1 MRIINMEKDLF
12 IEMMTSSLKE
22 MQIDYCQDYIDK
34 LWAYLLF
41 LRQENQKYNLTGI
54 DNPRQIV
61 TKHLLDSLSLLE
73 VVKLLNGSMIDVG
86 SGAGFPGIVLKIFF
100 PSLNLVLLDSL
111 ARRVSFLEKV
121 IERLSLS
128 GIKAIH
134 GRAEDLGQD
143 LNYRDRF
150 DWVVS
155 RAVSPLNTLSEF
167 TLPFAKKGGHIILYK
182 GPDYI
187 NELNQGKRAVLLL
200 GGEVESI
207 RRVQVSNL
215 NGERFIVFLRK
226 VRETPARY
234 PRKAG
239 IPKKRPL

>member
-1 MRIINMEKDLF
+1 MRIISMEKDLF
-12 IEMMTSSLKE
+12 TEMMTSSLKE
-22 MQIDYCQDYIDK
+22 MQIDYCQDYLDK

-54 DNPRQIV
+54 DNPQQIV
-61 TKHLLDSLSLLE
+61 TKHFLDSLSLLKI
-73 VVKLLNGSMIDVG
+73 VKSLTGSMIDVG
-86 SGAGFPGIVLKIFF
+86 SGAGFPGIVLKVFS
-100 PSLNLVLLDSL
+100 PSLSLVLLDSL
-111 ARRVSFLEKV
+111 ARRISFLEKV

-128 GIKAIH
+128 DVKAIH

-143 LNYRDRF
+143 LNYRDCF

-155 RAVSPLNTLSEF
+155 RAVSPLNILSEF

-187 NELNQGKRAVLLL
+187 NELYEGEKAILLL
-200 GGEVESI
+200 GGELGRV
-207 RRVQVSNL
+207 RRVQVPNL
-215 NGERFIVFLRK
+215 NGERFLVFLQK
-226 VRETPARY
+226 VRETPVRY
-234 PRKAG
+234 PRRAG